1 MKIPNCE
8 NAIVDER
15 KLLDYLL
22 SETHPVGNAKAR
34 YFKKL
39 GFSYNNAE
47 ELRHVLL
54 KIANSAHVD
63 QEINTAYGTKYI
75 VKGDLSTS
83 SGKIY
88 SIVTIWI
95 IEKNDI
101 NPRFV
106 TAYPKED

>member
-8 NAIVDER
+8 NAIVDEG

-22 SETHPVGNAKAR
+22 SETHPVGSAKAC
-34 YFKKL
+34 YFRKL

-47 ELRHVLL
+47 ELRNILL
-54 KIANSAHVD
+54 QIANSAHID

-75 VKGDLSTS
+75 VKGELPTS
-83 SGKIY
+83 SGKTY

-101 NPRFV
+101 APRFV